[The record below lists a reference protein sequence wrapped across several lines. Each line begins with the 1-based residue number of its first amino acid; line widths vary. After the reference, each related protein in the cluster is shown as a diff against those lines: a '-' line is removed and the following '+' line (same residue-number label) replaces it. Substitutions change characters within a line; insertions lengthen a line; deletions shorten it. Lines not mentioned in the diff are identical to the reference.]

1 MKNNFLIIF
10 TFLFFFCGCELQNK
24 DPYDFQAKDFVD
36 LYDYKNITIDRKY
49 TKISSEDIDT
59 IINLDFSTKHY
70 YRQDNNSN
78 TIKEED
84 IVLIDIECSDEKFK
98 TKDWYYEVGSG
109 SISEDFDNL
118 LIGKATYSNF
128 KYTYKADKEYVF
140 KVILKGKFILNDSTN
155 ENMVCEFYG
164 FSSIND
170 VYEYLTQRAQ
180 KEILYNYA
188 LEQILTNSKLKSFP
202 KSIIVKANSYIEKSF
217 DNNNDISNIEEIQ
230 QIAYDYYYEIM
241 VLKAILESENI
252 EITANDMDKKIS
264 NLSEKNSIPIED
276 IEKLYSSDDIYYL
289 TMTDILKPILSDY
302 IILTD

>member
-1 MKNNFLIIF
+1 MKD
-10 TFLFFFCGCELQNK
+10 Q
-24 DPYDFQAKDFVD
+24 
-36 LYDYKNITIDRKY
+36 
-49 TKISSEDIDT
+49 
-59 IINLDFSTKHY
+59 
-70 YRQDNNSN
+70 
-78 TIKEED
+78 
-84 IVLIDIECSDEKFK
+84 K
-98 TKDWYYEVGSG
+98 TQ
-109 SISEDFDNL
+109 IL
-118 LIGKATYSNF
+118 ANF

-252 EITANDMDKKIS
+252 EITANDIDNKIAD
-264 NLSEKNSIPIED
+264 LSEKNSIAIED
-276 IEKLYSSDDIYYL
+276 IEKIYSSDDIYYL

-302 IILTD
+302 IILTY

>member
-1 MKNNFLIIF
+1 
-10 TFLFFFCGCELQNK
+10 
-24 DPYDFQAKDFVD
+24 
-36 LYDYKNITIDRKY
+36 
-49 TKISSEDIDT
+49 
-59 IINLDFSTKHY
+59 
-70 YRQDNNSN
+70 
-78 TIKEED
+78 
-84 IVLIDIECSDEKFK
+84 
-98 TKDWYYEVGSG
+98 
-109 SISEDFDNL
+109 
-118 LIGKATYSNF
+118 
-128 KYTYKADKEYVF
+128 
-140 KVILKGKFILNDSTN
+140 
-155 ENMVCEFYG
+155 MVCEFYG

-202 KSIIVKANSYIEKSF
+202 ESIIVKANSYVEKSF

-264 NLSEKNSIPIED
+264 NLSEKNSIAIED